1 MSAGSCLVLLSL
13 GHFASILRD
22 SGLIEWLP
30 HHLEQLGGP
39 GSCKTPAATPM
50 TSWGYLYRGSSARL
64 LLLLATAALEAD
76 TPPLCLDPLGSH
88 ILGAV
93 LSPYEGLFLERGSPP
108 PHLLLRGE
116 THPSQGWTRWEGKFS
131 GKLSSSSEL
140 LPALLSL
147 SSLPLCKDKTF
158 ETQKPRTDSGFLLL
172 PGASFLLGGSGT
184 KCLVPTLGEGS

>member
-50 TSWGYLYRGSSARL
+50 TSRGYLCRGPSGRL

-88 ILGAV
+88 ILGGGGLVPLRGA
-93 LSPYEGLFLERGSPP
+93 LPGKRAPSPLIYSLGEKLT
-108 PHLLLRGE
+108 LLRDG
-116 THPSQGWTRWEGKFS
+116 QGGR
-131 GKLSSSSEL
+131 
-140 LPALLSL
+140 
-147 SSLPLCKDKTF
+147 
-158 ETQKPRTDSGFLLL
+158 
-172 PGASFLLGGSGT
+172 ASFLGSFPLHQS
-184 KCLVPTLGEGS
+184 CFQLCSP